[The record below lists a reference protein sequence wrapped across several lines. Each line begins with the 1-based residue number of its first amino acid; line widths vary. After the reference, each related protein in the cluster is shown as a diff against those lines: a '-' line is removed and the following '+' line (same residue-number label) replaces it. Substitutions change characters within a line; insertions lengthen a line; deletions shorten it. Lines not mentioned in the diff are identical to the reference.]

1 MGPTNIM
8 ISFSS
13 FNTERDRDFVTI
25 NECSSASCATRR
37 QLARLSGSAV
47 SANTNYTASTG
58 FLEVVF
64 TSDSDRATVAA
75 TYTGFEAAWTLGSIK
90 TIMMTKCLECPA
102 GTYTDASGSS
112 SCTECLAGSFQN
124 ETGATGCVTCDCGKQ
139 EKRAIFDEISG
150 ASSSRY
156 CAQYCE
162 EKEEL
167 EKRKAQ
173 QITTASV
180 VFVVVGLICELYTAN
195 SILNWKHLRIDAC
208 KIWILF
214 LADVAFSV
222 AKLFPGAAY
231 NCHSWSCRK
240 VTHVCTMTLCSFL
253 FQMVEV
259 YILRTMT
266 RDQGTKVPVLVKLVE
281 YSASLA
287 FVLYDAATQ
296 DPPGVGTTVLIVFAS
311 LAEILLLAM
320 EAHTFWT
327 YRRPEA
333 AVGPLIAQTQLGEY
347 DKVQRLLQDGADAN
361 AANAGGELA
370 LPIAAK
376 QGRQDLVKLLLDFKA
391 DLGTRCEPDGRDAL
405 HLASGEGHLAVVQ
418 TLLEHGAN
426 VAARDK
432 NEETSLH
439 RSSWK
444 GHHAVVQTLLE
455 HNADVAART
464 KSGWTSLLAAS
475 DRGHHAVVQTL
486 LEHGSDVSARDKDK
500 QETSL
505 HKASAEG
512 HLAVV
517 QTLLEHGADIA
528 ARTSGRRGCA
538 SEGSTSLH
546 LACMN
551 TNTKGHLAVV
561 QTLLEHGA
569 DIAARNEVGAAG
581 GRTCR
586 WLRRG
591 SGSCAWVPHAG
602 ERRRLPADRTPA
614 LQDDDTSLHLFSS
627 WFVSTNRHVTR
638 QNEFELR
645 EVGESLVKMLLEHGA
660 DVAAR
665 SKVCACAC
673 TACRV
678 REDRRLSSMY
688 IYTNFTQLQVSTS
701 VVEGA
706 LLRIYIYIYIYILTL
721 LNYRIRP
728 WR

>member
-13 FNTERDRDFVTI
+13 FDTERDRDFVTI

-64 TSDSDRATVAA
+64 RSDDRATVAA

-139 EKRAIFDEISG
+139 EKRAIFSG

-156 CAQYCE
+156 CVQYCE

-173 QITTASV
+173 QITTASL

-195 SILNWKHLRIDAC
+195 SILNWKHLRIDAS

-222 AKLFPGAAY
+222 AKLFPGVAY

-253 FQMVEV
+253 FQLVEV

-287 FVLYDAATQ
+287 FVIYDAATQ

-391 DLGTRCEPDGRDAL
+391 DLGTSCEPDGRDAL

-418 TLLEHGAN
+418 TLLEHCAN

-455 HNADVAART
+455 HGADVAART

-486 LEHGSDVSARDKDK
+486 LEHGSDVSARNKDK
-500 QETSL
+500 ETSL
-505 HKASAEG
+505 HKASEKGHPAVVQTLLEHG
-512 HLAVV
+512 ADVAARTNWESTSLHLASKEEHLAVV
-517 QTLLEHGADIA
+517 QTLLEHGADVT
-528 ARTSGRRGCA
+528 ARD
-538 SEGSTSLH
+538 
-546 LACMN
+546 
-551 TNTKGHLAVV
+551 K
-561 QTLLEHGA
+561 
-569 DIAARNEVGAAG
+569 VGAAG
-581 GRTCR
+581 GRSCR

-591 SGSCAWVPHAG
+591 SGACAWVPRAG

-614 LQDDDTSLHLFSS
+614 LQYDETSLHM
-627 WFVSTNRHVTR
+627 VSNRQR
-638 QNEFELR
+638 FRSR
-645 EVGESLVKMLLEHGA
+645 EVAESLVKMLLEHGA

-665 SKVCACAC
+665 NKFPAGPGEVGACAC

-678 REDRRLSSMY
+678 REDRRLSS
-688 IYTNFTQLQVSTS
+688 
-701 VVEGA
+701 
-706 LLRIYIYIYIYILTL
+706 IYIY
-721 LNYRIRP
+721 
-728 WR
+728 